1 MTIANF
7 EQKLE
12 KYAELVVKVG
22 LNIQPGQ
29 RLVVLA
35 GLDTAPLVRLIT
47 ASAYQLGSRLVSI
60 VWVDEQIN
68 KIRYQNAPKDSF
80 DEFPGWLFEG
90 ISDSIQEGDAY
101 LQVWGRDPELLK
113 GEDPELVA
121 IHRKTRAK
129 HYKAIGD
136 QQSINA
142 VQWTVICP
150 PTPGWATKI
159 FPDITE
165 DAALSRLWEAVFK
178 ACRLDDP
185 DPITF
190 WEGYLANLAKRRDY
204 LTAKAYTALKF
215 TASGTDLKVG
225 LPEGHIWAGGKSK
238 SSQGTPF
245 AANLPTEEVFTLP
258 HKDQTEGTVSSTK
271 PLNYYGSLVEN
282 FKLTFSEGKVVD
294 FSAEKG
300 EEVLKNIL
308 AMDENAGFLG
318 EVALIPH
325 KSPISQSGL
334 IFMNTLYDENASN
347 HLALGSAYQFTLKG
361 GEAMSVDEFALA
373 GGNDSLIHIDFM
385 FGSGDMDVDGITTD
399 GETEQVMRAGE
410 WAFDV

>member
-1 MTIANF
+1 MTSSNF
-7 EQKLE
+7 DLKLK
-12 KYAELVVKVG
+12 KYADLVVKVG

-35 GLDTAPLVRLIT
+35 GLDTAPLVRLIA
-47 ASAYQLGSRLVSI
+47 ASAYQLGSRFVSV
-60 VWVDEQIN
+60 VWVDEPIH
-68 KIRYQNAPKDSF
+68 KIRYQNAPRDSF
-80 DEFPGWLFEG
+80 EEFSGWLFEG
-90 ISDSIQEGDAY
+90 ISDSMQEGDAY
-101 LQVWGRDPELLK
+101 LQVWGRDPELSK
-113 GEDPELVA
+113 GEDPDIVA

-136 QQSINA
+136 QQGINA

-150 PTPGWATKI
+150 PTPDWATKI
-159 FPDITE
+159 FPDISE

-178 ACRLDDP
+178 ACRLDNP
-185 DPITF
+185 DPIAF
-190 WEGYLANLAKRRDY
+190 WEGYLANLAKRREY
-204 LTAKAYTALKF
+204 LTSKKYTALIFK
-215 TASGTDLKVG
+215 ASGTDLRVG
-225 LPEGHIWAGGKSK
+225 LPKGHLWAGGKGK
-238 SSQGTPF
+238 SSQDIPF
-245 AANLPTEEVFTLP
+245 APNLPTEEVFTLP
-258 HKDQTEGTVSSTK
+258 HKDQTEGTVTATK

-308 AMDENAGFLG
+308 AMDENASFLG

-361 GEAMSVDEFALA
+361 GETMSVDEFAQA

-385 FGSGDMDVDGITTD
+385 FGSGDMDVDGVTAE
-399 GETEQVMRAGE
+399 GKAEPVMRAGE
-410 WAFDV
+410 WVFEV